1 MPQSCDSRAVVLC
14 DERLLVGVVIF
25 GWFDGDAWCCI
36 VVDERGLSIVVC
48 ERDRV
53 ESSAGCLCCCAA
65 DVDDVVVFMCSARL
79 VGICGDRA
87 LGRSVVG
94 DDRKLLVAVLEVE
107 LEVAGAVELVEPSL
121 LLLLLLLLSISDASL
136 DRCDAISLNEIV
148 RIK

>member
-1 MPQSCDSRAVVLC
+1 MA
-14 DERLLVGVVIF
+14 
-25 GWFDGDAWCCI
+25 
-36 VVDERGLSIVVC
+36 DERGLSIVVC

-65 DVDDVVVFMCSARL
+65 ADDVVVFMCSARL